1 LHSIQLVGQVIT
13 CTNYTTER
21 IFDFNPVL
29 VQKAA
34 ETFLLCGV
42 AEIELPQGVLDPD
55 DKYPETGLD
64 GAAMGETLS
73 RLPAET
79 RVIGTYLDARDLG
92 ADAGAYLRRQQRT
105 LDLLTGRFPDLRYAM
120 LHPGPKDLAG
130 ADDIRRMVEAYARL
144 AEHARGL
151 RSDFQL
157 CFHNHYDSNGE
168 TADQVRTYLQA
179 IAEVGTPAL
188 RWGVDT
194 AHAHGMHA
202 DYLTVLSDYAHL
214 VGDFFHIK
222 GRIPAFD
229 QLHEPAAYRADRDI
243 WSNPAEVGSGLY
255 GGFVNVAD
263 PEVETPLAEAFAIL
277 RRKARP
283 TGGVVRGALEID
295 VPRQHPRL
303 EVLCAALYLASAHG
317 VRTTMRLSHDDLIRR
332 VFPPEQRDGQ

>member
-1 LHSIQLVGQVIT
+1 MHTIQLVGQVIT
-13 CTNYTTER
+13 CPNYTTAR

-29 VQKAA
+29 VQQAA

-42 AEIELPQGVLDPD
+42 AEIE
-55 DKYPETGLD
+55 TGLD
-64 GAAMGETLS
+64 SEAMRDTLK

-79 RVIGTYLDARDLG
+79 SVIGTYLDARDLG
-92 ADAGAYLRRQQRT
+92 ADTGAYQRRQRRT
-105 LDLLTGRFPDLRYAM
+105 LELLTERFPDLRYAM
-120 LHPGPKDLAG
+120 LHPGPKDLATT
-130 ADDIRRMVEAYARL
+130 DDIRRLVEAYARL

-151 RSDFQL
+151 CPDFQL

-243 WSNPAEVGSGLY
+243 AAGRA
-255 GGFVNVAD
+255 VAAVRVVWY
-263 PEVETPLAEAFAIL
+263 PGA
-277 RRKARP
+277 RR
-283 TGGVVRGALEID
+283 
-295 VPRQHPRL
+295 
-303 EVLCAALYLASAHG
+303 C
-317 VRTTMRLSHDDLIRR
+317 RR
-332 VFPPEQRDGQ
+332 